1 MLTLEARKSAIDEM
15 LADFTNSQLAIQ
27 ATLDRQNTQLTQ
39 LTATQAEY
47 RPVLGNRPLTIPA
60 ERMLSTAKA
69 EVTGHQDFVGQLKA
83 KLRTIADAQTRLAD
97 LNEQLQDKVTLSNHM
112 KTLSD
117 AFGRNGIQGMIIEE
131 FAVPALE
138 EEANRILSQMSN
150 NQLYLSI
157 KMQRPT
163 QNQGTVERLDIV
175 VSDAQGTRQLEAFS
189 GGEAFRISFALRIAL
204 SKLLARRA
212 GRRLETLIIDEGFGT
227 QDEEGREHLVEA
239 INSVSDEF
247 RIILVITHIQEVRDL
262 FPVQINIKHSENRST
277 WEVLS

>member
-1 MLTLEARKSAIDEM
+1 
-15 LADFTNSQLAIQ
+15 
-27 ATLDRQNTQLTQ
+27 
-39 LTATQAEY
+39 
-47 RPVLGNRPLTIPA
+47 
-60 ERMLSTAKA
+60 
-69 EVTGHQDFVGQLKA
+69 
-83 KLRTIADAQTRLAD
+83 
-97 LNEQLQDKVTLSNHM
+97 M
-112 KTLSD
+112 KTLSE

-138 EEANRILSQMSN
+138 EEANRILSRMSN
-150 NQLYLSI
+150 NQLYLTI

-262 FPVQINIKHSENRST
+262 FPVQINIKQVGNRST
-277 WEVLS
+277 WEVLA